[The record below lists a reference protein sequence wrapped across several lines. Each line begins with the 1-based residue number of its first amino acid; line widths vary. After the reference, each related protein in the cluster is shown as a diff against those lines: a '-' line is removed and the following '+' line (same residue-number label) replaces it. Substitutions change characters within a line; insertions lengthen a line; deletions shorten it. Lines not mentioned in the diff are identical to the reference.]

1 MFEFAGAISAQ
12 PLRAVI
18 TFIQEPESTGEAC
31 PMLPDYYPYI
41 RDTVTI
47 TDDLST
53 FCTRPS
59 IGPVFV
65 IGRIVKHKPDC
76 NLRVGAN
83 RVIIVADVYDDRNGM
98 IDAGAS
104 SRGGPGGTVT
114 VMCRR
119 SINARVNASGGDG
132 TAGTVG
138 ADGSPGTPGYHSDGY
153 WETVTD
159 PVTGETREVWHPD
172 VDIPGADPTNGGP
185 GGPGGPGGNGGSI
198 TFTSIE
204 DETPPELSAAGG
216 AGGPGGPGGAAAQG
230 PYSAG
235 SVDGDPGPY
244 GPSGA
249 DGQVNVITLGEADY
263 VAGLRP
269 LLDSTGPSYANY
281 WAPYRIATGEY
292 FYHRYNPNVLERAEF
307 GALAATEFERALE
320 LQPGNADAIRL
331 QRQLVG
337 FAPSP
342 GAVLVGGGANALGLP
357 HDLDVVPNFDKYIE
371 AFTRFLTPV
380 LEFLSIG
387 VDGILA
393 SKTIGE
399 VSEIAGQL
407 SLQAVAAR
415 EDADRSLGI
424 ARTEQ
429 EHADSGVAYAQSEL
443 DRATADISRAI
454 VAAQQQPDP
463 PEISFGGIVATIA
476 EVGGAV
482 LSVVAAVPTG
492 GASLVALAPS
502 LMMLADTVFDSAA
515 PIAQALLGGDA
526 TDLEQ
531 ISAAY
536 NAVGQDVSD
545 IRSAHRVVNFVTVA
559 RRLVEVTTDQNA
571 PHVALIERGTELA
584 HELLLARNRAV
595 LAAQRVDAGAARL
608 ARAHDVAAQA
618 AALQSKQHLDA
629 EAVKQAGLLAI
640 STAQTKADVL
650 LRLAFRAK
658 RSVEIYTLKN
668 EDANFPLDAG
678 RIHPDLATDYYEK
691 EIDEATLVSALTSSW
706 GEILNLADMQI
717 DYTEYFDGPLDKD
730 WMRRS
735 FKASDPQVVE
745 LKSLHRFTFTIDPV
759 ADVPD
764 GHFDTKIRSIRLAFI
779 GASHPEGEISCE
791 VRHEGKYQQRRPDRT
806 VTTQWL
812 LPKVSTRNVKT
823 TPLLPDEFGDD
834 SPLDAPRSL
843 AFWGR
848 GVGGSWQVAI
858 PQQQF
863 DTGLD
868 LNGLTQI
875 QVWIGYQFLHG

>member
-1 MFEFAGAISAQ
+1 M
-12 PLRAVI
+12 
-18 TFIQEPESTGEAC
+18 
-31 PMLPDYYPYI
+31 
-41 RDTVTI
+41 TI
-47 TDDLST
+47 TKRLNE
-53 FCTRPS
+53 FCARPS
-59 IGPVFV
+59 IGPVFL
-65 IGRIVKHKPDC
+65 IGRIVQHEAGCD
-76 NLRVGAN
+76 LQVTAN
-83 RVIIVADVYDDRNGM
+83 RVIIVADVYDGTNGM
-98 IDAGAS
+98 IDASAS
-104 SRGGPGGTVT
+104 SRGGSGGTVT

-119 SINARVNASGGDG
+119 SINARVNASGGIG
-132 TAGTVG
+132 TAGAAG
-138 ADGSPGTPGYHSDGY
+138 AAGAPGAPGYHSDGS

-159 PVTGETREVWHPD
+159 PVTGETRDVWHPD
-172 VDIPGADPTNGGP
+172 VDIPGVDPTNGGP
-185 GGPGGPGGNGGSI
+185 GGPGGPGGAGGSI

-204 DETPPELSAAGG
+204 DTMPPDLSAAGG

-235 SVDGDPGPY
+235 SVDGDTGVDGPW
-244 GPSGA
+244 GA
-249 DGQVNVITLGEADY
+249 AGQVNVTTLGEADY
-263 VAGLRP
+263 VSGLRP

-292 FYHRYNPNVLERAEF
+292 FYRLYNPNVPDGPKN
-307 GALAATEFERALE
+307 GALAAVEFKRALE
-320 LQPGNADAIRL
+320 LQPDNADAIRL

-337 FAPSP
+337 FAPAP
-342 GAVLVGGGANALGLP
+342 GAVWIGGGTNALGLP
-357 HDLDVVPNFDKYIE
+357 HDLDVVPNFDTYID

-380 LEFLSIG
+380 LEFLGIG
-387 VDGILA
+387 IDGILE
-393 SKTIGE
+393 SETIGHL
-399 VSEIAGQL
+399 SEIAGQL

-424 ARTEQ
+424 AKTEL
-429 EHADSGVAYAQSEL
+429 EHADNDVAYAQSEL
-443 DRATADISRAI
+443 DQATAAISRAI
-454 VAAQQQPDP
+454 VAAQEQPDP

-531 ISAAY
+531 IRAAY
-536 NAVGQDVSD
+536 NAVDHDASAV
-545 IRSAHRVVNFVTVA
+545 INAHRVVNFVTVA
-559 RRLVEVTTDQNA
+559 RRLAEITTDQNA
-571 PHVALIERGTELA
+571 PHVALIRRGTELA

-595 LAAQRVDAGAARL
+595 LARQRVDAGTAGL

-618 AALQSKQHLDA
+618 DALQRKQHLDA
-629 EAVKQAGLLAI
+629 EAIKQAGLLAI

-678 RIHPDLATDYYEK
+678 RISPDLATDYYER
-691 EIDEATLVSALTSSW
+691 EIDEARLVSELTSSW
-706 GEILNLADMQI
+706 GKVLALADMQN
-717 DYTEYFDGPLDKD
+717 DYIEYFDRPLDKD

-745 LKSLHRFTFTIDPV
+745 LKSLHRFAFTIDPV
-759 ADVPD
+759 VDVPD
-764 GHFDTKIRSIRLAFI
+764 GHFDAKIRSIRLALI

-791 VRHEGKYQQRRPDRT
+791 VRHDGKYQQRRPDKT

-812 LPKVSTRNVKT
+812 LPKVSTRNAKT
-823 TPLLPDEFGDD
+823 TPLLPDEIGDD

-848 GVGGSWQVAI
+848 GVGGRWQVTI

-863 DTGLD
+863 DSGLD
-868 LNGLTQI
+868 LSGLTQI
-875 QVWIGYQFLHG
+875 QVWIGYQFLHS